1 LALKLDPND
10 FTANLAE
17 AALLMKR
24 RLDASTLNSAYRFL
38 ARAEQALKK
47 ENKDSDMRFVQLSLT
62 SSIYYALRGDP
73 DRARQ
78 LLRGVLESDKN
89 NEEAREILN
98 ALSWS
103 GGS

>member
-1 LALKLDPND
+1 
-10 FTANLAE
+10 
-17 AALLMKR
+17 MKR